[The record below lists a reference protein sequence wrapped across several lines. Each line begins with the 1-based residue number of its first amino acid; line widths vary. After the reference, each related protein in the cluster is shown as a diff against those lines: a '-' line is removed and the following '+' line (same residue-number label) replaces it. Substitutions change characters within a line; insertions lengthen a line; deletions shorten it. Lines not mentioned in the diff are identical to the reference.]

1 MKSFSE
7 NLFKYR
13 SYAPIPF
20 LVVMVIY
27 AEPTLGTLLIGGT
40 IVLLGEFIRY
50 WGVAYAGPL
59 TRVTGS
65 VGAPELIVSGPFA
78 HARNPLY
85 VGNIILYLG
94 IGVMSNALVPWLVV
108 TAAIWF
114 VFQYSVIVSLEESF
128 LKQHFKDTYATYV
141 RNVPRF
147 IPRIRPFV
155 SPAQTNQKPD
165 WKGSLRS
172 ERRTLQAILLTIAI
186 IVVRWSVG

>member
-1 MKSFSE
+1 MMKSFSE

-20 LVVMVIY
+20 LVVMVVF
-27 AEPTLGTLLIGGT
+27 AEPTLETLLIGGA
-40 IVLLGEFIRY
+40 IMLLGESIRF

-78 HARNPLY
+78 HTRNPLY

-108 TAAIWF
+108 IAAIWF

-128 LKQHFKDTYATYV
+128 LKQHFKDTYAAYV

-147 IPRIRPFV
+147 IPRLRPFV
-155 SPAQTNQKPD
+155 SPVQSNQKPD

-172 ERRTLQAILLTIAI
+172 ERRTLQAILLAIAI
-186 IVVRWSVG
+186 IVVR